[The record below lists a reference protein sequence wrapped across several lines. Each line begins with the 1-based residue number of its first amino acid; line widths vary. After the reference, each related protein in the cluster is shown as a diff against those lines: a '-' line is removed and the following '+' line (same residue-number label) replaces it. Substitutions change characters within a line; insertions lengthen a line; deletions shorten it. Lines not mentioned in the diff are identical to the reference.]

1 MCVACY
7 GKVKRRIP
15 SIVFVWPQIAGE
27 MEMLREPFSGFA
39 SAGIFHRGV
48 AKYHVSLAT
57 SLSTLKHFYR
67 DAVEHFQKAIEL
79 AQWNPIA
86 YMQPS
91 EVYEAM
97 ELPWRAGTLYSKVL
111 KMDPSHGA
119 ARHRLALT
127 DDKAK
132 KKAGL
137 ALASLF
143 SELR

>member
-1 MCVACY
+1 VRGLLWEGEEENTEYCFRLATNC
-7 GKVKRRIP
+7 RREGN
-15 SIVFVWPQIAGE
+15 VTG
-27 MEMLREPFSGFA
+27 A
-39 SAGIFHRGV
+39 SFWFRKCGNLSPEV

-57 SLSTLKHFYR
+57 SLSTLKHSCR

-86 YMQPS
+86 YMQLG
-91 EVYEAM
+91 ELYEAM
-97 ELPWRAGTLYSKVL
+97 ELPWRAGPLYSKVL

-119 ARHRLALT
+119 ARHRLALM

-143 SELR
+143 SERR